1 MQNNATSPKQVR
13 KFSSDFWKYWTG
25 QTISNL
31 GSSIT
36 LFALPLLVYKISGSA
51 LDLGIASA
59 ATFLPYLLFGLILGA
74 WADRVNRKRMMIG
87 TDIGRAL
94 IIVTIPL
101 LFAFG
106 LLTIWWIYIVAFIH
120 ATLTICFEAGEFA
133 AIPSLVNQ
141 DDLVTA
147 NGRIQASYSGASIV
161 GPLLAGVLVTL
172 MPLSTLLLFDSLSF
186 LASSFS
192 LALINISFNK
202 GEKRAPTSLRSDV
215 VEGLRYVFSNPVL
228 RNISI
233 MMALVNFVGSTA
245 FAQLIFFAKSQLQ
258 ATDFQASLLYSAG
271 SFGVVILALAAGPL
285 RKHWSFSTVAL
296 GALMLEGILTVVF
309 SLMHMYWAAVVLWTL
324 IGGLGILFNIN
335 TSSLRQTIVP
345 NHLLGR
351 VMSIASVIAWSAIP
365 LGSLLGG
372 FAISW
377 TQNVALV
384 YGVIGVMIFLIAFGF
399 SFTALGHADK
409 YIPKQNAGEIK
420 EPQKVLKGNQDV
432 EVCSFVSSFIRSAR
446 STYT

>member
-1 MQNNATSPKQVR
+1 MQNNAATPKQER
-13 KFSSDFWKYWTG
+13 EFNGDFWKYWAG

-36 LFALPLLVYKISGSA
+36 LFALPLLVYKLTGSA
-51 LDLGIASA
+51 LNLGITTA
-59 ATFLPYLLFGLILGA
+59 AEFLPYLLFGLILGA
-74 WADRVNRKRMMIG
+74 WTDRVNRKRMMIG
-87 TDIGRAL
+87 TDIARAL
-94 IIVTIPL
+94 IIASIPL
-101 LFAFG
+101 LYAFG
-106 LLTIWWIYIVAFIH
+106 LLTVWWIYIVGFIH
-120 ATLTICFEAGEFA
+120 ATLTICFEAGQFA

-147 NGRIQASYSGASIV
+147 NGRIQASYSGASV
-161 GPLLAGVLVTL
+161 AGPLIAGVLVTMLPLAAL
-172 MPLSTLLLFDSLSF
+172 MLIDAFSF
-186 LASSFS
+186 LVSSFS
-192 LALINISFNK
+192 LALIRIGFNK
-202 GEKRAPTSLRSDV
+202 GEKRAPTSIRSDV
-215 VEGLRYVFSNPVL
+215 AEGLRYVFRNPVL

-233 MMALVNFVGSTA
+233 MMALVNFVGSTTY
-245 FAQLIFFAKSQLQ
+245 AQLIFFAKTRLQ

-271 SFGVVILALAAGPL
+271 SLGVVILALAAGPL

-296 GALMLEGILTVVF
+296 GALMLEGILTVIF
-309 SLMHMYWAAVVLWTL
+309 SLMRMYWAAIVLWTL

-351 VMSIASVIAWSAIP
+351 VVSIASVLAWSAIP

-384 YGVIGVMIFLIAFGF
+384 YGVIGVLVFLIAFSF

-409 YIPKQNAGEIK
+409 YIPKRDKGEIQ
-420 EPQKVLKGNQDV
+420 EMQHVG
-432 EVCSFVSSFIRSAR
+432 
-446 STYT
+446 

>member
-1 MQNNATSPKQVR
+1 MQANASTSKQVR
-13 KFSSDFWKYWTG
+13 KFNSDFWKYWTG

-36 LFALPLLVYKISGSA
+36 LFALPLLVFKLTGSA
-51 LDLGIASA
+51 LSLGITTA

-74 WADRVNRKRMMIG
+74 WTDRVDRKRMMIG

-94 IIVTIPL
+94 IIASIPM

-120 ATLTICFEAGEFA
+120 ATLKICFDAGEFA

-147 NGRIQASYSGASIV
+147 NGRIQASYSGASII

-172 MPLSTLLLFDSLSF
+172 VPFSTLLLFDALSF
-186 LASSFS
+186 LVSSFS
-192 LALINISFNK
+192 LALIKISFNK
-202 GEKRAPTSLRSDV
+202 GEKRAPTSIRSDV
-215 VEGLRYVFSNPVL
+215 AEGLRYVFSNPVL

-233 MMALVNFVGSTA
+233 MMALVNFVGTTTY
-245 FAQLIFFAKSQLQ
+245 AQLILFAKVRLQ
-258 ATDFQASLLYSAG
+258 ASDFQASLMYSAG
-271 SFGVVILALAAGPL
+271 SLGVVLLALAAGPL
-285 RKHWSFSTVAL
+285 RKRWSFSTVAL
-296 GALMLEGILTVVF
+296 GALMLEGVLTVIF
-309 SLMHMYWAAVVLWTL
+309 SLMRMYWVAVVLWTL
-324 IGGLGILFNIN
+324 IGGVGILFNIN

-351 VMSIASVIAWSAIP
+351 VMSIASVLAWSAIP

-372 FAISW
+372 FAITW

-384 YGVIGVMIFLIAFGF
+384 YGVIGVLTFLIPFAF
-399 SFTALGHADK
+399 SFTALGHADR
-409 YIPKQNAGEIK
+409 YIPKQNRGEVQ
-420 EPQKVLKGNQDV
+420 EPQKVV
-432 EVCSFVSSFIRSAR
+432 
-446 STYT
+446 

>member
-94 IIVTIPL
+94 IIASIPI

-106 LLTIWWIYIVAFIH
+106 VLSLWWIYIVAFIH
-120 ATLTICFEAGEFA
+120 ATLTICFQAGEFA

-147 NGRIQASYSGASIV
+147 NGRIQASYSGASIL

-172 MPLSTLLLFDSLSF
+172 VPLSALLLVDALSF
-186 LASSFS
+186 LVSS
-192 LALINISFNK
+192 L
-202 GEKRAPTSLRSDV
+202 
-215 VEGLRYVFSNPVL
+215 
-228 RNISI
+228 
-233 MMALVNFVGSTA
+233 
-245 FAQLIFFAKSQLQ
+245 
-258 ATDFQASLLYSAG
+258 
-271 SFGVVILALAAGPL
+271 
-285 RKHWSFSTVAL
+285 
-296 GALMLEGILTVVF
+296 
-309 SLMHMYWAAVVLWTL
+309 SLMIIKSVSIRAKNVLQQVYEVMW
-324 IGGLGILFNIN
+324 
-335 TSSLRQTIVP
+335 LR
-345 NHLLGR
+345 GC
-351 VMSIASVIAWSAIP
+351 VMCLVIRYCAI
-365 LGSLLGG
+365 
-372 FAISW
+372 F
-377 TQNVALV
+377 
-384 YGVIGVMIFLIAFGF
+384 
-399 SFTALGHADK
+399 
-409 YIPKQNAGEIK
+409 
-420 EPQKVLKGNQDV
+420 
-432 EVCSFVSSFIRSAR
+432 RS
-446 STYT
+446 

>member
-1 MQNNATSPKQVR
+1 MQNNATSRKQVR

-94 IIVTIPL
+94 IIVTIPI

-172 MPLSTLLLFDSLSF
+172 MPLSALLMFDSLSF

-192 LALINISFNK
+192 LALISISFNK
-202 GEKRAPTSLRSDV
+202 GEKRAPTSIRSDV

-245 FAQLIFFAKSQLQ
+245 YAQLIFFAKSQLQ

-271 SFGVVILALAAGPL
+271 SLGVVILALAAGPL
-285 RKHWSFSTVAL
+285 RKHWSFSTVSL

-309 SLMHMYWAAVVLWTL
+309 SLMRMYWAAIVLWTL

-384 YGVIGVMIFLIAFGF
+384 YGVIGALIFLISFGF
-399 SFTALGHADK
+399 SFTALGQADK
-409 YIPKQNAGEIK
+409 YISKQNADEMK
-420 EPQKVLKGNQDV
+420 ESQKVL
-432 EVCSFVSSFIRSAR
+432 ER
-446 STYT
+446 

>member
-1 MQNNATSPKQVR
+1 MRANSTNSKQTSE
-13 KFSSDFWKYWTG
+13 FSSDFWKYWTG

-59 ATFLPYLLFGLILGA
+59 ATFLPYLLFGLLLGA

-133 AIPSLVNQ
+133 AIPALVNE

-161 GPLLAGVLVTL
+161 GPLLAGILVTL
-172 MPLSTLLLFDSLSF
+172 VPLSALLLFDAVSF
-186 LASSFS
+186 LASSLS
-192 LALINISFNK
+192 LALISISFNM
-202 GEKRAPTSLRSDV
+202 GEKRAPTSIRSDV
-215 VEGLRYVFSNPVL
+215 VEGLRYVFGNPVL

-245 FAQLIFFAKSQLQ
+245 YAQLIFFAKAQLQ

-271 SFGVVILALAAGPL
+271 SLGVVILALAAGPL

-309 SLMHMYWAAVVLWTL
+309 SLMHRYWAAVVLWTL

-384 YGVIGVMIFLIAFGF
+384 YGVIGVLIFLIPFGF

-409 YIPKQNAGEIK
+409 YIPKKNADEMK
-420 EPQKVLKGNQDV
+420 ESQSVL
-432 EVCSFVSSFIRSAR
+432 ER
-446 STYT
+446 

>member
-1 MQNNATSPKQVR
+1 MQPDTTTNKQVR
-13 KFSSDFWKYWTG
+13 KFNSDFWKYWTG

-31 GSSIT
+31 GSSVT
-36 LFALPLLVYKISGSA
+36 LFALPLLVYKLSGSA

-74 WADRVNRKRMMIG
+74 WTDRVNRKRMMIG

-94 IIVTIPL
+94 IVASIPF
-101 LFAFG
+101 LFALG
-106 LLTIWWIYIVAFIH
+106 LLTVWWIYIVAFIH

-172 MPLSTLLLFDSLSF
+172 VPLSALLLFDALSF

-192 LALINISFNK
+192 LALISISFNK
-202 GEKRAPTSLRSDV
+202 GEKRAPTSIRSDV
-215 VEGLRYVFSNPVL
+215 AEGLRYVFSNPVL

-245 FAQLIFFAKSQLQ
+245 YAQLIFFAKVQLQ

-271 SFGVVILALAAGPL
+271 SLGVVILALAAGPL

-309 SLMHMYWAAVVLWTL
+309 SLMRMYWAAIVLWTL

-351 VMSIASVIAWSAIP
+351 VVSIASVLAWSAIP

-384 YGVIGVMIFLIAFGF
+384 YGVIGVLIFLIPFAF
-399 SFTALGHADK
+399 SFTALGHADR
-409 YIPKQNAGEIK
+409 YLPKQNTDEVQGS
-420 EPQKVLKGNQDV
+420 QKVV
-432 EVCSFVSSFIRSAR
+432 
-446 STYT
+446 

>member
-1 MQNNATSPKQVR
+1 MRANSTKSKQTR
-13 KFSSDFWKYWTG
+13 KFNSDFWKYWTG

-36 LFALPLLVYKISGSA
+36 LFALPLLVYKLSGSA
-51 LDLGIASA
+51 VDLGIASA

-74 WADRVNRKRMMIG
+74 WTDRVNRKRMMIG

-94 IIVTIPL
+94 IVASIPF
-101 LFAFG
+101 LFALG
-106 LLTIWWIYIVAFIH
+106 LLTVWWIYIVAFIH

-172 MPLSTLLLFDSLSF
+172 VPLSALLLFDALSF

-192 LALINISFNK
+192 LALISISFNK
-202 GEKRAPTSLRSDV
+202 GEKRAPTSIRSDV
-215 VEGLRYVFSNPVL
+215 AEGLRYVFSNPVL

-245 FAQLIFFAKSQLQ
+245 YAQLIFFAKVRLQ

-271 SFGVVILALAAGPL
+271 SLGVVLLALAAGPL

-309 SLMHMYWAAVVLWTL
+309 SLMRMYWAAIVLWTL

-345 NHLLGR
+345 NHMLGR
-351 VMSIASVIAWSAIP
+351 VLSIASVLAWSAIP

-384 YGVIGVMIFLIAFGF
+384 YGVIGVLVFLIPFAF
-399 SFTALGHADK
+399 SFTALGHADR
-409 YIPKQNAGEIK
+409 YIPKQNTGEMQGS
-420 EPQKVLKGNQDV
+420 QKVV
-432 EVCSFVSSFIRSAR
+432 
-446 STYT
+446 

>member
-384 YGVIGVMIFLIAFGF
+384 YGVIGVMIFLISFGF

-420 EPQKVLKGNQDV
+420 EPQKVLEKV
-432 EVCSFVSSFIRSAR
+432 IKM
-446 STYT
+446 

>member
-1 MQNNATSPKQVR
+1 
-13 KFSSDFWKYWTG
+13 
-25 QTISNL
+25 
-31 GSSIT
+31 
-36 LFALPLLVYKISGSA
+36 LLVYKLSGSA

-74 WADRVNRKRMMIG
+74 WTDRVNRKRMMIG

-94 IIVTIPL
+94 IVASIPL
-101 LFAFG
+101 VFAFG
-106 LLTIWWIYIVAFIH
+106 LLTVWWIYIVAFIH

-133 AIPSLVNQ
+133 AIPSLVKQ

-172 MPLSTLLLFDSLSF
+172 IPLSALLLFDAFSF

-192 LALINISFNK
+192 LMLIGISFNK
-202 GEKRAPTSLRSDV
+202 GDRRAATSIRSDV
-215 VEGLRYVFSNPVL
+215 AEGLRYVFSNPVL

-233 MMALVNFVGSTA
+233 MMALVNFVGSTTY
-245 FAQLIFFAKSQLQ
+245 AQLIFFAKTRLQ

-271 SFGVVILALAAGPL
+271 SLGVVILALAAGPL

-309 SLMHMYWAAVVLWTL
+309 SLMRMYWMAVVLWTL

-351 VMSIASVIAWSAIP
+351 VLSIASVLAWSAIP

-372 FAISW
+372 FAITW
-377 TQNVALV
+377 TQNVALI
-384 YGVIGVMIFLIAFGF
+384 YAVIGALIFLIPFGF

-409 YIPKQNAGEIK
+409 YIPKQNADEMK
-420 EPQKVLKGNQDV
+420 EPQKV
-432 EVCSFVSSFIRSAR
+432 I
-446 STYT
+446 